1 MLGWKTVPSSQRL
14 KGTNF
19 KYKQVLRLS
28 FSYIMQHLVV
38 IKCFDLE
45 VYQHN
50 QGTKM
55 NHDKAKQNPDG
66 SLCSSVSDS

>member
-1 MLGWKTVPSSQRL
+1 
-14 KGTNF
+14 
-19 KYKQVLRLS
+19 
-28 FSYIMQHLVV
+28 MQHLVV

-55 NHDKAKQNPDG
+55 NHDKAEVDRQPDYA
-66 SLCSSVSDS
+66 

>member
-1 MLGWKTVPSSQRL
+1 MKLYKWDRL

-55 NHDKAKQNPDG
+55 NHDKAEVDRQPDYA
-66 SLCSSVSDS
+66 